1 MSDGPSWAEILDNI
15 QHSHDRIVR
24 VNDDLIERVV
34 LTREVIAVSRALMR
48 QADGLIA
55 NGYRMGVQTEPR
67 EGPIVYPGD
76 WPSGASSL

>member
-1 MSDGPSWAEILDNI
+1 MPDGPSRAEILDNI
-15 QHSHDRIVR
+15 QHSHHRIMR
-24 VNDDLIERVV
+24 VNDELIERVV

-55 NGYRMGVQTEPR
+55 NGHRMGVQTEPR
-67 EGPIVYPGD
+67 EGPIIDPGD